1 MIGAMNNDN
10 VNANDNLYIK
20 HVVRSKFQVSSSKF
34 QISSFKTFS
43 MIGAMNNDNVNENDN
58 YFQRLSTFSIIG
70 AMS

>member
-1 MIGAMNNDN
+1 M
-10 VNANDNLYIK
+10 
-20 HVVRSKFQVSSSKF
+20 RSKS

-43 MIGAMNNDNVNENDN
+43 MIDAMNNDNVNENDN

>member
-1 MIGAMNNDN
+1 
-10 VNANDNLYIK
+10 
-20 HVVRSKFQVSSSKF
+20 
-34 QISSFKTFS
+34 